1 MAGRS
6 RAISAAERPVQ
17 PRPQSAPTWDEDTED
32 DGSLAEVIPLGVF
45 DAREEAKKW
54 W

>member
-1 MAGRS
+1 MNS
-6 RAISAAERPVQ
+6 HSFKPPERC
-17 PRPQSAPTWDEDTED
+17 RPQRQPPAWDEEED
-32 DGSLAEVIPLGVF
+32 DGPLAEVIPLGVF

>member
-1 MAGRS
+1 VPS
-6 RAISAAERPVQ
+6 
-17 PRPQSAPTWDEDTED
+17 PQRQTPPDWDEED
-32 DGSLAEVIPLGVF
+32 DDGPLAEVIPLGVF